1 MIPAAVSRHRLDIC
15 WQVQVRWNRKSRAG
29 RQGTRGCLKNTFHG
43 KSSHSFLKAGTVGF
57 SWTGVFPEAWIF
69 MSRGYFVK
77 FL

>member
-1 MIPAAVSRHRLDIC
+1 MIPAAVSRYRLDIC
-15 WQVQVRWNRKSRAG
+15 RQGQVCWNRKSRAG

-43 KSSHSFLKAGTVGF
+43 KSSHSFLKADLLGF
-57 SWTGVFPEAWIF
+57 HGQAHFKAWIF